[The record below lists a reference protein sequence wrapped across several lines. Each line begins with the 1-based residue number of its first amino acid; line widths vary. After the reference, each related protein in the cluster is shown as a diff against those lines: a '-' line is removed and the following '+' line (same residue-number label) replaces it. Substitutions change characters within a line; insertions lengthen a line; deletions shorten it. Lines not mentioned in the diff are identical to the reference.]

1 MAHFTCKFEPIS
13 TVPDEKLCSSSQ
25 IDIEAFFRALR
36 KKPSY
41 KAYKALLSHRRIL
54 ERLQKHLELKAEE
67 AAEARN
73 KAWKEWTKTWSLS
86 HACHVSADSS
96 RPIKC
101 PAIAGDVL
109 DSILES
115 QQFYVERR
123 VEAFEECAQEFGSVT
138 GLLEALNKRVQKVE
152 AVLEKMYVIGT
163 LGDREKELDRRE
175 MEHLLDAF
183 ALMARV
189 EDAVRK

>member
-1 MAHFTCKFEPIS
+1 MAHFTCKIEPIS

-25 IDIEAFFRALR
+25 IDTEAFFRALR

-41 KAYKALLSHRRIL
+41 KAYKALLSHRRAL
-54 ERLQKHLELKAEE
+54 ECLQKHLELKVDE

-96 RPIKC
+96 RPVKC
-101 PAIAGDVL
+101 PAIAGDAL

-123 VEAFEECAQEFGSVT
+123 AEAFEERAEEFGLVT
-138 GLLEALNKRVQKVE
+138 AFLEALNKRAQKVE
-152 AVLEKMYVIGT
+152 GVLGKKYVIGT
-163 LGDREKELDRRE
+163 LGDGEKHLDRRE

-183 ALMARV
+183 ALMARI